1 MCLLSLSPPVPQ
13 PRVPSHS
20 QVAFEVPTR
29 APVPITFS
37 GRLARAVTPS
47 SPSALRCRPRA
58 WRLARAA
65 ISALMPRLSLTK
77 AAPDMETGGLHPS
90 ASVEAFL
97 SEGMRVTFK
106 VRPRLPRGPGRWSV
120 R

>member
-1 MCLLSLSPPVPQ
+1 MSVP
-13 PRVPSHS
+13 
-20 QVAFEVPTR
+20 F
-29 APVPITFS
+29 TFS

-77 AAPDMETGGLHPS
+77 APAAGDMEAGGLHPS